1 MSISDFYKRFFRF
14 YKVKGIDGKKHFM
27 NARGLYKRVLNDSKK
42 SDIDWV
48 ASTSELL
55 KICKIK
61 NFPEDYA
68 KTIEICILKC
78 FTKLEKKKKHNGY
91 TSSEDK
97 KALKDLYNSL
107 IESKDETFSSVRKEY
122 FSAILYGITKHKYSH
137 LSAFESVFSAH
148 YGPEYTHIC
157 NKWIEAMT
165 EKYLN
170 EPIEDLQ
177 EFKRTLR
184 DDFDKTIKD
193 AEKRG
198 AFSGEQDDHFRIVNG
213 TEEKGKKTDK
223 QFYPNDRI

>member
-1 MSISDFYKRFFRF
+1 MSISDFYKRFLRF
-14 YKVKGIDGKKHFM
+14 YKIKGIDGRKHFM

-48 ASTSELL
+48 ASASELL
-55 KICKIK
+55 RICKIK

-78 FTKLEKKKKHNGY
+78 FTKVEKKKKHNGY

-97 KALKDLYNSL
+97 KALGDLYNSL
-107 IESKDETFSSVRKEY
+107 IETKDETFSSARKEY

-148 YGPEYTHIC
+148 YGPEYTRIC
-157 NKWIEAMT
+157 NEWTEAMT

-170 EPIEDLQ
+170 EPIENLE
-177 EFKRTLR
+177 EFKRMLR

-193 AEKRG
+193 AEKRD
-198 AFSGEQDDHFRIVNG
+198 AFSGEKDEHFRIIYGAEGQSKVNG
-213 TEEKGKKTDK
+213 NQSFSE
-223 QFYPNDRI
+223 DRL